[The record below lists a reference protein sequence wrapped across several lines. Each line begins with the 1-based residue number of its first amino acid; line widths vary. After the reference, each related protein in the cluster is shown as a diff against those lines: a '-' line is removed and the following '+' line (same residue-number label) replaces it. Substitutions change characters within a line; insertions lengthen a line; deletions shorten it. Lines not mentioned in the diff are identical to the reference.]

1 MISYGRIF
9 SGSYENI
16 SFMIVTVKKTSRS
29 GSNKFKHIALKMHQR
44 SVLQMIGSCLF
55 HLTIQ

>member
-1 MISYGRIF
+1 MISYARIF

-16 SFMIVTVKKTSRS
+16 SFMIITVKKSSRS
-29 GSNKFKHIALKMHQR
+29 GSNKFKHIALKMHKR

-55 HLTIQ
+55 HSTIQ